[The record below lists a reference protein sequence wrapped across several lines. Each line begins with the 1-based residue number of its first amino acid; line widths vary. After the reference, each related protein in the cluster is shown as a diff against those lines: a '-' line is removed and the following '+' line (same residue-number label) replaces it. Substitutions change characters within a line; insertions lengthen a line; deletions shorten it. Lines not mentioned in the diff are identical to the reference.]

1 MKTLKQFLVSMALTA
16 LALMNMAMATAP
28 AFAQDSTG
36 LLPLPQSG
44 TAGSYIKLPTVG
56 SGTAEA
62 KFYNL
67 VQAIITNV
75 RYILGAVAIAF
86 MVYAGIRMVFAQGG
100 EEEYTTQKRNII
112 YAIIGLA
119 VVGLSGE
126 LVRIFSVYCENG
138 KDLAGQ
144 PCTAGGFLSGPNAI
158 TRSATLFNEQTQAII
173 TFIKYIIGSIAVFS
187 VIRSGLRLI
196 TSAGSEEHIAEDKK
210 ALFYGVLGLIF
221 IIMADSV
228 VTNVFYNI
236 DVTKYPGVGGATPA
250 FNPAQG
256 VKEMAGIT
264 NLVVTIATPVA
275 ILMLLYGAFLY
286 ISSAGKEE
294 QQGKAKRLIFAV
306 IVGILIMYAA
316 FAIVSTIIS
325 GSFQGGAGTVTQ
337 PTGQT

>member
-1 MKTLKQFLVSMALTA
+1 MKTLKQFLIA
-16 LALMNMAMATAP
+16 LALMVAVLTNVGLPALAAP
-28 AFAQDSTG
+28 P
-36 LLPLPQSG
+36 LLPLPG
-44 TAGSYIKLPTVG
+44 TAYSNLPSTG
-56 SGTAEA
+56 GDTAQA

-67 VQAIITNV
+67 VQAVITNA
-75 RYILGAVAIAF
+75 RIILSAVAIAL
-86 MVYAGIRMVFAQGG
+86 MVYAGIRLVFAQGG
-100 EEEYTTQKRNII
+100 EEEYTTQKRNLV
-112 YAIIGLA
+112 YCIIGLA

-126 LVRIFSVYCENG
+126 LVRIFSVYCDASG

-144 PCTAGGFLSGPNAI
+144 PCTVGGFLSGPNAI
-158 TRSATLFNEQTQAII
+158 TRSATLFNQQTQSVI

-187 VIRSGLRLI
+187 IIRSGLRLI
-196 TSAGSEEHIAEDKK
+196 TQGGSEEHLAEDKK
-210 ALFYGVLGLIF
+210 ALLYGVIGLIF
-221 IIMADSV
+221 IVMADSV

-236 DVTKYPGVGGATPA
+236 DLTKYPSVGGAQPS
-250 FNPAQG
+250 FNPVQG

-337 PTGQT
+337 PTAQ